1 VSQLPP
7 FSARSQ
13 IAGFENSDQF
23 GPHDVTRDE
32 MTKARRSDATDI
44 YAHPAIVRGRAYLAL
59 ERHIQCG
66 DGVPRTRN
74 ATVVGRGSHFQE
86 KSSSRSRSPRLQVEA
101 AHPIFVN
108 TVASDA

>member
-1 VSQLPP
+1 MT
-7 FSARSQ
+7 
-13 IAGFENSDQF
+13 
-23 GPHDVTRDE
+23 VTRDE